1 MNHRF
6 KLLAGRNIAV
16 LVAIS
21 ALIVGGNMNVQARET
36 TNQTITAQNLTSR
49 VTEGL
54 VDNKGIK
61 IHYATLGQG
70 PLIILIHGHP
80 DFWYGW
86 RNQMPALAK
95 DHQVVAI
102 DQRGINLSDQPEGIE
117 NYGIA
122 QQISDVVAVI
132 RYFKH
137 DKATIVGHDTG
148 AAIAW
153 AFATALPQM
162 TEGLVS
168 LNLPHPIA
176 LARERANN
184 PAQQAASRLS
194 LALAQP
200 NSARTI
206 TRELMLGVVNPSNET
221 DKTLYSQAF
230 ERTSLESFVAYF
242 QANFGKTNTAEII
255 KVKVPTLVIHGLKD
269 PYILPAGFDRTWEY
283 VDNRLTLLMLPNA
296 GHFVQIDA
304 AKEINKTILDWL
316 KR

>member
-1 MNHRF
+1 MRNISNQF
-6 KLLAGRNIAV
+6 AGRGIATLIALSS
-16 LVAIS
+16 LV
-21 ALIVGGNMNVQARET
+21 VGGNMNVQARDS
-36 TNQTITAQNLTSR
+36 IAAQNLAAQVS
-49 VTEGL
+49 EGF
-54 VDNKGIK
+54 VDNKGVK

-86 RNQMPALAK
+86 RNQMPELAR

-102 DQRGINLSDQPEGIE
+102 DQRGINLSDQPKDIE

-122 QQISDVVAVI
+122 QQISDVAAVI

-137 DKATIVGHDTG
+137 DKATIIGHDTG

-168 LNLPHPIA
+168 LSLPHPIA

-200 NSARTI
+200 NSANTI
-206 TRELMLGVVNPSNET
+206 TRELMLGVVKPSNET
-221 DKTLYSQAF
+221 DKNLYSEAF
-230 ERTSLESFVAYF
+230 GRTSLESFVAYF
-242 QANFGKTNTAEII
+242 QANFGKTNTTEIT
-255 KVKVPTLVIHGLKD
+255 KVKVPTLLIHGLKD
-269 PYILPAGFDRTWEY
+269 PYILPAGFDRTWEF
-283 VDNRLTLLMLPNA
+283 VDNRLTMLMLPNA
-296 GHFVQIDA
+296 GHFVQVDA
-304 AKEINKTILDWL
+304 AQEVTKTILDWL
-316 KR
+316 NR